1 MYICPPEEGGAFL
14 DKHDLF
20 AKNLSAI
27 QKINGRSL
35 GEFAQEI
42 GIPKSTLQS
51 ALETGNIMLD
61 TAIRISDGLN
71 VPLDELLS
79 DGQLA
84 RRLDVLERVL
94 QYLEWFSVLPA
105 ADRQEVSFHLRK
117 ILEVMCK

>member
-1 MYICPPEEGGAFL
+1 M
-14 DKHDLF
+14 DKHEIF

-27 QKINGRSL
+27 KEINGQSL

-42 GIPKSTLQS
+42 GIPKSTLKS
-51 ALETGNIMLD
+51 ALETGNTTLD

-79 DGQLA
+79 DELLA
-84 RRLDVLERVL
+84 RRLDTLQRVL

-105 ADRQEVSFHLRK
+105 QDQKEVLFHLQK

>member
-1 MYICPPEEGGAFL
+1 M
-14 DKHDLF
+14 DKHELF

>member
-1 MYICPPEEGGAFL
+1 M
-14 DKHDLF
+14 DKHEIF
-20 AKNLSAI
+20 ARNLNRIKA
-27 QKINGRSL
+27 INGQSL

-42 GIPKSTLQS
+42 DIPKSTLKS
-51 ALETGNIMLD
+51 ALETGNVMLD

-79 DGQLA
+79 DEPLA
-84 RRLDVLERVL
+84 QRLDALQRVL

-105 ADRQEVSFHLRK
+105 EDREEVLFHLQK